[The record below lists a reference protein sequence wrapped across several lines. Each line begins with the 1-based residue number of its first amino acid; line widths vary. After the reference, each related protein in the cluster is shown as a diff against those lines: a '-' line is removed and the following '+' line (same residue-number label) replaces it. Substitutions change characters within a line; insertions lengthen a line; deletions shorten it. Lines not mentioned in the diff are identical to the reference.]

1 MTTSHRTMIRDLL
14 LRQRKGMIK
23 SRGIPPR
30 LSDLLKGRFP
40 PCITPPSWVQL
51 DELYFVRYDRRNSG
65 ASRGIRTLDTWFRR
79 PVLYPLSYRRLTSVI
94 IAYGKK
100 IRKGKRCLAFAR
112 QEDTNQ
118 IPLSSSAGSFKTIF
132 LQILSGCASG
142 RT

>member
-1 MTTSHRTMIRDLL
+1 MPNQRTVIRELL
-14 LRQRKGMIK
+14 LKQRERHNKKPRQAASAFR
-23 SRGIPPR
+23 PPQR
-30 LSDLLKGRFP
+30 SIP
-40 PCITPPSWVQL
+40 PCITPIFIGAL
-51 DELYFVRYDRRNSG
+51 GEFYFVRYDRRNSG

-94 IAYGKK
+94 IAYGEK

-112 QEDTNQ
+112 QDDTNQ
-118 IPLSSSAGSFKTIF
+118 IPLSSSTGSFKTIF